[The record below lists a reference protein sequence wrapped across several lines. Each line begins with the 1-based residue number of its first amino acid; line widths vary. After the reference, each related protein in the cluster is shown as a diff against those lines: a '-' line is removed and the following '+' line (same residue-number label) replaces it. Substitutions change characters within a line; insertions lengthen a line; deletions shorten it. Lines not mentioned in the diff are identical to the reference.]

1 MCSWIWG
8 IWCVTRSNIQSP
20 PPGLRLVYIFLNRVS
35 HSVSVLRWWSTAAAR
50 TMSYCSVP
58 RLISRMSPW
67 IVVILP
73 LDTCLILCCARSSM
87 GLLRS
92 MRVTGVFGRCWS
104 SLRV

>member
-8 IWCVTRSNIQSP
+8 FLWVTRSNIQKL
-20 PPGLRLVYIFLNRVS
+20 PPGLSVVYIFLNRVS
-35 HSVSVLRWWSTAAAR
+35 HSVSVLRWWSTAAAS
-50 TMSYCSVP
+50 TMSYCSGGS
-58 RLISRMSPW
+58 LISRMSPW

-73 LDTCLILCCARSSM
+73 VDTSDILSWARSSM

-92 MRVTGVFGRCWS
+92 MRVTSVWGRCWS

>member
-8 IWCVTRSNIQSP
+8 IWCVTRSNIQKP

-35 HSVSVLRWWSTAAAR
+35 HSVSVLRWWSTAAASM
-50 TMSYCSVP
+50 MSYVSGG

-67 IVVILP
+67 MVVILP
-73 LDTCLILCCARSSM
+73 LDISDILCCARSSM

-92 MRVTGVFGRCWS
+92 MSVAGVWGRCWS